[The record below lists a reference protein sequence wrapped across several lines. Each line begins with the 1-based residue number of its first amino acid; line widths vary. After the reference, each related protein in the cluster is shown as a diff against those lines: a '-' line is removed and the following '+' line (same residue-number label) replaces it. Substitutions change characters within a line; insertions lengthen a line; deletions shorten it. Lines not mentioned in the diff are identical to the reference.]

1 METATIIRSP
11 AGSSVGRVVLAP
23 KRARPFFGQ
32 HPWVYPGAI
41 AAIEGEPA
49 DGAVV
54 DLCSHAG
61 NFIARGL
68 YNSKSKIRVRLFS
81 WSEDVPLDADF
92 FRARL
97 TSALHLRQGILGM
110 TGPGRACRLVF
121 SEADGL
127 PGCVVDQYD

>member
-1 METATIIRSP
+1 MDTTSIV
-11 AGSSVGRVVLAP
+11 GSHASASTKRVVLAP

-41 AAIEGEPA
+41 ATVEGDPA
-49 DGAVV
+49 DGDVV

-68 YNSKSKIRVRLFS
+68 YNSKSKIRVRLFA
-81 WSEDVPLDADF
+81 WADVPLNEHF

-97 TSALHLRQGILGM
+97 EGALYLRQTILGM
-110 TGPGRACRLVF
+110 TGP
-121 SEADGL
+121 
-127 PGCVVDQYD
+127 

>member
-1 METATIIRSP
+1 MDMETATITTTSP
-11 AGSSVGRVVLAP
+11 PSVGRVVLGP

-41 AAIEGEPA
+41 ATVEGEPA
-49 DGAVV
+49 DGDVV

-81 WSEDVPLDADF
+81 WADVPLDKDF

-97 TSALHLRQGILGM
+97 QSALQLRQNILRM

-121 SEADGL
+121 SE
-127 PGCVVDQYD
+127 

>member
-49 DGAVV
+49 DGDVV

-68 YNSKSKIRVRLFS
+68 YNSKSKIRVRLFT
-81 WSEDVPLDADF
+81 WADVPLDEAF
-92 FRARL
+92 FREKL
-97 TSALHLRQGILGM
+97 VSAVHLRRDVLG
-110 TGPGRACRLVF
+110 
-121 SEADGL
+121 
-127 PGCVVDQYD
+127 